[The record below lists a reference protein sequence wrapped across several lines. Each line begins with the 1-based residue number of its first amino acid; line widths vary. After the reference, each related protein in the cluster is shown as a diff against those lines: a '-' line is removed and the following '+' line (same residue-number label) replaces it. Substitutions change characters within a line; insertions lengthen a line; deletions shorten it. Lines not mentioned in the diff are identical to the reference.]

1 MTITSTEV
9 ASLRS
14 GFEWIFN
21 DQCQILVPTTT
32 YDALNQP
39 IQTYT
44 TGTAQSCGFDATGGT
59 KRMGADITIQQ
70 YDAQVRLASSTIVD
84 KTYLVRVTQ
93 RLNVS
98 AGYVPQVFS
107 IENIS
112 YGISGQLIGLKLYE
126 Y

>member
-9 ASLRS
+9 SSLRS
-14 GFEWIFN
+14 DFEWTFN
-21 DQCQILVPTTT
+21 DQCQILVPTIT

-39 IQTYT
+39 TNSYV

-70 YDAQVRLASSTIVD
+70 YDAQVRLASSTIVG
-84 KTYLVRVTQ
+84 KTYLVMITQ
-93 RLNVS
+93 RFGVV